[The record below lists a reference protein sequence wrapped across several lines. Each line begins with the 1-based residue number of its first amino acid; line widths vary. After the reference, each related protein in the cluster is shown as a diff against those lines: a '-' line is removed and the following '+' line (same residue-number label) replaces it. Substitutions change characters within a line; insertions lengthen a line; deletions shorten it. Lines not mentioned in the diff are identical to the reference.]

1 MSKRSPID
9 QQKWWKKIRDHR
21 YNRMIIFTVLAL
33 VTYGMLFSN
42 VVPDHLDIEP
52 GVISEQDIRSPL
64 TIEHK
69 PETDRLIEEAVDDVE
84 PVYAMKPRYAQNQIE
99 RIQDL
104 FQRVQ
109 SVREESMDAF
119 ESEQIEQSNE
129 ENNDQTEVNAP
140 SVQEEVNPAELDQ
153 NDMLL
158 NLREQLSQEMND
170 QLTDETLIT
179 LLTAPEDQLQLARET
194 STSAVHDVMSDEIK
208 MDEVETARNEAEDI
222 VRNTPGGVV
231 IRSAITDI
239 VRYGVTANYM
249 IDEEATREAREQ
261 AAASVETSMIREGQ
275 IIVEEGQVI
284 TAEIYQQLSTV
295 GLTEEVNYYYPFIG
309 LGIIVLLLTVM
320 LSYYL
325 GNAETSLKTNNTH
338 LLMYLLIYT
347 ITLVIMKLSSFLP
360 YLDIGG
366 VQYFVAAAT
375 GTMLITILIHSRVA
389 IFSSILFSII
399 ASIMFNDMSS
409 SMFDA
414 SHGLFVFFSCNAGVF
429 FLIKSQSTMRMLN
442 TGLVI
447 AGVNFL
453 TVAAILMLKNAQYG
467 WIEISFNLGFAALA
481 GIVAAVLA
489 IGILPFLETVFGIL
503 STSRLIEL
511 SNPNHPLLRKILLEA
526 PGTYHHSVMVANLSE
541 SACEAIGANGL
552 LARVAS
558 YYHDLGKTRRPH
570 FFIENQMGGKNPH
583 DNISPQLSKT
593 IIISHPYDGAEMLKA
608 HKMPREII
616 DIAEQHHG
624 TTCLKYFYFK
634 AKEEDPDIKMDDFRY
649 PGPIPNTKVS
659 AVVGIA
665 DSIEA
670 AVRSMKQPTIEKIDI
685 LVRKIIN
692 DRLDDDQ
699 FDECDLTIKELHTIA
714 KSMVETLQGTFHS
727 RIEYPDDTP
736 KDNHDQ
742 SNAVPVKKERAE

>member
-21 YNRMIIFTVLAL
+21 YSRMIIFSVLAL
-33 VTYGMLFSN
+33 VTYLMLFSN
-42 VVPDHLDIEP
+42 VVPDYLDIEP
-52 GVISEQDIRSPL
+52 GLVSEQDIHSPL

-69 PETDRLIEEAVDDVE
+69 TETDRLAEEAVDDVE

-109 SVREESMDAF
+109 FVRDETLKTYESF
-119 ESEQIEQSNE
+119 ESEQ
-129 ENNDQTEVNAP
+129 ENRDNNNTDEDPVTNF
-140 SVQEEVNPAELDQ
+140 SEEVDYAEFDQ
-153 NDMLL
+153 DEMLAM
-158 NLREQLSQEMND
+158 LRGELPQEIND
-170 QLTDETLIT
+170 QLSDDTLVT
-179 LLTAPEDQLQLARET
+179 LLTANEDQLQLAREA
-194 STSAVHDVMSDEIK
+194 STSAVHDVMSEEIK
-208 MDEVETARNEAEDI
+208 MDEVTEAKEEAEEI

-249 IDEEATREAREQ
+249 IDEEATADARQQ
-261 AAASVETSMIREGQ
+261 AIENIEPSMIREGQ

-284 TAEIYQQLSTV
+284 TADIYQQLSTV

-309 LGIIVLLLTVM
+309 LAIIVLLITVM
-320 LSYYL
+320 LAYYL
-325 GNAETSLKTNNTH
+325 GDAKTSLKTNNTH

-347 ITLVIMKLSSFLP
+347 ITLSIMKLSSFLHQ
-360 YLDIGG
+360 LDIGG
-366 VQYFVAAAT
+366 IQYLVPAAA
-375 GTMLITILIHSRVA
+375 GTMLITVLIHSRVA
-389 IFSSILFSII
+389 LFSGILFSMI
-399 ASIMFNDMSS
+399 ASIMFNDLSS

-414 SHGLFVFFSCNAGVF
+414 SQGLFVFFSCLAGIF
-429 FLIKSQSTMRMLN
+429 YLIRSQSTMRMLN
-442 TGLVI
+442 SGMVTS
-447 AGVNFL
+447 GVSIL

-481 GIVAAVLA
+481 GIIAAILA
-489 IGILPFLETVFGIL
+489 IGILPFLETAFGIL

-558 YYHDLGKTRRPH
+558 YYHDIGKTRRPH

-583 DNISPQLSKT
+583 DNLSPQLSKT
-593 IIISHPYDGAEMLKA
+593 IITAHPYDGAEMLRS
-608 HKMPREII
+608 HKMPKEII

-624 TTCLKYFYFK
+624 TTCLKYFYYK
-634 AKEEDPDIKMDDFRY
+634 AKEDDPDIKMEDFRY

-665 DSIEA
+665 DSVEA
-670 AVRSMKQPTIEKIDI
+670 AVRSMKQPTIENIDT

-699 FDECDLTIKELHTIA
+699 FDECDLTIKELHKVA
-714 KSMVETLQGTFHS
+714 KSMLETLQGTFHS

-736 KDNHDQ
+736 TDQ
-742 SNAVPVKKERAE
+742 ESSILPVKKERAE